1 MRSASVPFLMMS
13 RVGIPIMLY
22 FVAVSGFSS
31 TLSLPKII
39 LPACSLASSSMM
51 GATIWQG
58 PHHGAQQSMTIS
70 GCFLVVSL
78 KLVSVMV
85 IGVAIFS
92 PFDAFIIFCIFLAL
106 IFSSSGSSF
115 FPNKRPC
122 SIMIHLFIITVSPAF

>member
-1 MRSASVPFLMMS
+1 MRSTSVPFLMIS
-13 RVGIPIMLY
+13 RVGMPIMLNR
-22 FVAVSGFSS
+22 VAVSGFSS

-39 LPACSLASSSMM
+39 SPVCSLASSSMI

-58 PHHGAQQSMTIS
+58 AHHGAQQSMTIS

-78 KLVSVMV
+78 KLVSVMM
-85 IGVAIFS
+85 IGVVIVL
-92 PFDAFIIFCIFLAL
+92 PFDVFIICCIFLAL

-122 SIMIHLFIITVSPAF
+122 SIMMHLFIITVSPAF